1 MASTPKQALAPDIN
15 NLLLPE
21 VCTAKVVGEFIK
33 VDGFYYYSENKNRTW
48 GLWSQEFLES
58 LTIELSKLNK
68 ELNDSIDEY
77 FNFQ

>member
-1 MASTPKQALAPDIN
+1 MLQVNEKIKDQTYEISLKSTGLI
-15 NLLLPE
+15 
-21 VCTAKVVGEFIK
+21 VGEFVK
-33 VDGFYYYSENKNRTW
+33 VDGFYYYSQGKKRLS
-48 GLWSQEFLES
+48 GLFSQEFLES

>member
-1 MASTPKQALAPDIN
+1 MLQITEKIKDQTYEISLVSTGII
-15 NLLLPE
+15 
-21 VCTAKVVGEFIK
+21 VGEFIK
-33 VDGFYYYSENKNRTW
+33 IDGFYYFSESKNRMW

>member
-1 MASTPKQALAPDIN
+1 MLQTTEKIKDQTYEISLVSTGII
-15 NLLLPE
+15 
-21 VCTAKVVGEFIK
+21 VGEFIK
-33 VDGFYYYSENKNRTW
+33 VDGFYYFSESKNRMW

-58 LTIELSKLNK
+58 LTAELRIMNK

>member
-1 MASTPKQALAPDIN
+1 MLQVNEKIKDQIYEISLVSTGLI
-15 NLLLPE
+15 
-21 VCTAKVVGEFIK
+21 VGEFVK
-33 VDGFYYYSENKNRTW
+33 VDGFFYFSENDSRTW

-58 LTIELSKLNK
+58 LTAELRIMNK

>member
-1 MASTPKQALAPDIN
+1 MLQVNEKIKDQIYEISLVSTGII
-15 NLLLPE
+15 
-21 VCTAKVVGEFIK
+21 VGEFIK
-33 VDGFYYYSENKNRTW
+33 VDGFYYFSESKNRIW

>member
-1 MASTPKQALAPDIN
+1 MLQITEKIKDQTYEISLVSTGII
-15 NLLLPE
+15 
-21 VCTAKVVGEFIK
+21 VGEFIK
-33 VDGFYYYSENKNRTW
+33 VDGFYYFSESKNRTW

>member
-1 MASTPKQALAPDIN
+1 MLQVNEKIKDQTYEISLVSTGII
-15 NLLLPE
+15 
-21 VCTAKVVGEFIK
+21 VGEFIK
-33 VDGFYYYSENKNRTW
+33 VDGFYYFSESKNRMW

-58 LTIELSKLNK
+58 LTIELRIMNK

>member
-1 MASTPKQALAPDIN
+1 MLQVNEKIKDQTYEVSLKSTGI
-15 NLLLPE
+15 
-21 VCTAKVVGEFIK
+21 VVGEFIK

-68 ELNDSIDEY
+68 ELNDSIDGY

>member
-1 MASTPKQALAPDIN
+1 MLHLEEKIKGQIYNISLKSTGII
-15 NLLLPE
+15 
-21 VCTAKVVGEFIK
+21 VGEFVK
-33 VDGFYYYSENKNRTW
+33 VDGFYYFAENDSRTW

-58 LTIELSKLNK
+58 LTTELRKLNK